1 MSAHCASL
9 DVKVSLSLHD
19 LSASPVNKSNGAREN
34 DVSPKSDCYNMHDL
48 ILSLQKHLYLLK
60 TCFHRRERKVIHSIG
75 DHFPYRFLKTKSLT
89 WKPRN
94 DKWSKWNLYLSVLTM
109 CLIYF
114 PHLQATP
121 QTANEGLNSYRYYI
135 YRNKNNEEE

>member
-60 TCFHRRERKVIHSIG
+60 TCKGNGHLLSVLPSFLFYG
-75 DHFPYRFLKTKSLT
+75 NRFRKTKSLT